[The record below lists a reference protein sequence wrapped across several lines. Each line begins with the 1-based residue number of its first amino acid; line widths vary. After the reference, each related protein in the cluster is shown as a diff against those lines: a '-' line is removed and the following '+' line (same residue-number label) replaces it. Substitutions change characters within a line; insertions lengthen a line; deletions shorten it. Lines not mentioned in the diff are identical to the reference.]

1 MAEDKTE
8 NVDIITGNPK
18 RAILKIAFPM
28 MFSMLILMIYNL
40 VDNIWVAGLGA
51 NALAGIG
58 FITPLYL
65 ILVGVANG
73 LATGANSLIARNIG
87 AKDYAQANNSALHSL
102 LIGTIVSVI
111 ITSVMLYFLAPV
123 LQVFG
128 AGDAIGY
135 AMDYGYVLCGFL
147 IIFIFEEIESAI
159 FRSEGDVR
167 RATVVMA
174 LTAVVNMV
182 LDPVFIYV
190 WGMGIAGAAWST
202 VFSSALACVIMG
214 YWIWVKR
221 DLYLDLSLKN
231 FKYQLHIMTEILYVA
246 IPSSMDNFLFSMLAI
261 VINGLIALVAGSA
274 AVGIYTVSM
283 KIVQFAILPCFAI
296 GSAVLTVAG
305 VAYGAKNY
313 ENLKMALSYS
323 IKISLAVSVIL
334 VIVIFF
340 LAPQI
345 SLLFSYTEASSNLAP
360 KIASA
365 LSIICFYIITVP
377 LGVMSTMIF
386 QGVGKGLN
394 ALIITL
400 LQSVVFGS
408 LFAYMFCFL
417 FGWGLNGIYLGEMFG
432 SFVGGVI
439 GYIWVKYF
447 IKRFTKDALKNN
459 ASENA

>member
-1 MAEDKTE
+1 MAEDKTK
-8 NVDIITGNPK
+8 NLDIITGDPK
-18 RAILKIAFPM
+18 RAIIKIALPM
-28 MFSMLILMIYNL
+28 MFSMIILMIYNL

-58 FITPLYL
+58 FISPLYL

-73 LATGANSLIARNIG
+73 LATGANSLIARYIG
-87 AKDYAQANNSALHSL
+87 AEDYGQANNSALHSI
-102 LIGTIVSVI
+102 LIGAIISVI
-111 ITSVMLYFLAPV
+111 LTLVLLYFLP
-123 LQVFG
+123 LILKVFG
-128 AGDAIGY
+128 AGDATGY
-135 AMDYGYVLCGFL
+135 ALDYGYVLCGFL
-147 IIFIFEEIESAI
+147 IIYVFEEIESAI

-167 RATVVMA
+167 RATVIMA
-174 LTAVVNMV
+174 LSAVINMG

-190 WGMGIAGAAWST
+190 WGMGMAGAAWST

-221 DLYLDLSLKN
+221 DSYLDLSIKN
-231 FKYQLHIMTEILYVA
+231 FKYQLHIIAEILYVA

-261 VINGLIALVAGSA
+261 VINGMIVLVAGSE

-313 ENLKMALSYS
+313 ENLKTALSYS

-334 VIVIFF
+334 VIAFF
-340 LAPQI
+340 FFAPQI

-360 KIASA
+360 KITSA
-365 LSIICFYIITVP
+365 LSIICFYIITAP
-377 LGVMSTMIF
+377 LGVMSTMVF

-394 ALIITL
+394 ALLITL
-400 LQSVVFGS
+400 LQSVVLSS
-408 LFAYMFCFL
+408 LFAYMFSFL
-417 FGWGLNGIYLGEMFG
+417 FGWGLTGIYLGEIFG

-447 IKRFTKDALKNN
+447 IKRFIKDTLKNN